1 MKFGYWLAGAALLL
15 GTTGTVVVAQQRVAP
30 GAELSGTLAASDGQL
45 STGEYFDVFELAG
58 RAGQVVE
65 LRLAATDFDT
75 YVQINGP
82 GEFVEAND
90 DAEGTNSVLRVT
102 LPTTGTYRVMVTSY
116 AARETGA
123 YRLSVGGGA
132 VVAARSEAGT
142 GSPSTARATARADT
156 SRDTPA
162 VGGRGATGVPAPA
175 AVRTAERGPAVAP
188 GDGELN
194 RPRPARRTSER
205 GGTTLAVGDSRTG
218 ELQRGD
224 QTLSS
229 GEFVDSYRFRGR
241 RGDRVSIRIES
252 DAFDTYA
259 MLVPPHGDQIDNDD
273 GPNGLNAQIDQVL
286 TEDGDYGVRVTSY
299 RPGETG
305 AYTLSVVQGVE
316 PPRQAAVLGGQRVYA
331 VMVGVSDYGGNG
343 GNNLQYT
350 DDDATD
356 LTDTLRRAGVL
367 NPASVTLTNAE
378 GTVAGVRAAFARV
391 AAAAGP
397 DDLFLFFFSGHG
409 VQVDGATDA
418 VEPDGQDETIV
429 LRDGNITDDEMND
442 LFGTLHTRMSV
453 LILDSCYSGGFARD
467 VINQPGRMGIFSSE
481 EDLTSLVAEQFHAG
495 GYLAHIL
502 RTALAGEAD
511 TNGDS
516 ALAAGELAEY
526 IRVQFNQPR
535 IGRLGAETRDGQR
548 NFQNLIVERGGVQV
562 DDIVM
567 RLPAGGTGAGRRRQ

>member
-1 MKFGYWLAGAALLL
+1 MKFGYLLGCAALLI
-15 GTTGTVVVAQQRVAP
+15 GTVGIAQQRVAS
-30 GAELSGTLAASDGQL
+30 GAQISGTLAASDGQL
-45 STGEYFDVFELAG
+45 GTGEYFDVFELAG

-65 LRLAATDFDT
+65 LRLTATDFDT

-102 LPTTGTYRVMVTSY
+102 LPADGTYRVMATSY

-123 YRLSVGGGA
+123 YRLTVGGGTA
-132 VVAARSEAGT
+132 VALRSEART
-142 GSPSTARATARADT
+142 DSPPPSRANT

-162 VGGRGATGVPAPA
+162 VGAGRGASGTMVPPPA
-175 AVRTAERGPAVAP
+175 ARSAERAPAVAP

-194 RPRPARRTSER
+194 RPRPARRTSDR
-205 GGTTLAVGDSRTG
+205 GGTSLAVGDSRTG

-229 GEFVDSYRFRGR
+229 GEYVDSYRFRGR
-241 RGDRVSIRIES
+241 RGDRVSVRIES
-252 DAFDTYA
+252 EAFDTYA

-305 AYTLSVVQGVE
+305 AYTLTVAQGVE

-343 GNNLQYT
+343 GNDLQFT

-356 LTDTLRRAGVL
+356 LAETMRRAGVL

-378 GTVAGVRAAFARV
+378 GTVEGVRAAFARV

-409 VQVDGATDA
+409 VQVDSATDA
-418 VEPDGQDETIV
+418 VEPDGQDEVIV
-429 LRDGNITDDEMND
+429 LRDGNISDDEMNE
-442 LFGTLHTRMSV
+442 LFGTLHTRMSL

-467 VINQPGRMGIFSSE
+467 VINQPGRMGLFSSE
-481 EDLTSLVAEQFHAG
+481 EDLTSLVAEQFQAG

-511 TNGDS
+511 ANGDS

-567 RLPAGGTGAGRRRQ
+567 RLPAGSMGAGRRRQ